1 MSTSSPT
8 YYSNIFGA
16 AIVGDPDPEVIEFAP
31 AKGLLPMGSIIAL
44 NAGKGELVKAGTEAA
59 VYGVLL
65 HDVNTDAAFSGG
77 TVTGSVGRRGSYKAA
92 SLIVAP
98 GTNTA
103 TLATEMRKL
112 SLFLEG
118 DIVVPVAAAE
128 PSQEEAPAEPQ
139 VAGA

>member
-1 MSTSSPT
+1 
-8 YYSNIFGA
+8 
-16 AIVGDPDPEVIEFAP
+16 VGDRA
-31 AKGLLPMGSIIAL
+31 GLHQRC
-44 NAGKGELVKAGTEAA
+44 KQAGTEAA

-92 SLIVAP
+92 SLIAAP
-98 GTNTA
+98 GTNAA

-112 SLFLEG
+112 SLFLES